1 MTTGPRDHDAFL
13 EQAALHVLG
22 ALRGDERAAFE
33 AHLKGCVEC
42 TSEVADL
49 VRVTRAL
56 DQSVPQHDPP
66 AALRERVLAGVGGER
81 RPETVQPARRS
92 IMPWLAAAAVV
103 ALAAALGAYA
113 VGLRSRVADLEA
125 RLRSV
130 TAPLAVLTASDVA
143 RIDLA
148 GQPAAPRAAARAFW
162 SRSHGLVLA
171 ASNLPAPPPGRTY
184 QLWVLTAQPAPIS
197 AGLLKPDETGGVTA
211 VFNTPPDIP
220 EPLAMAVTDEPDGG
234 VPAPTGQKYLV
245 GSAH

>member
-13 EQAALHVLG
+13 EQAALYTLG
-22 ALRGDERAAFE
+22 ALDEDDRTSFE

-42 TSEVADL
+42 AAEIGDVTT
-49 VRVTRAL
+49 VTRAL

-66 AALRERVLAGVGGER
+66 AALRERVLAGARGDD

-92 IMPWLAAAAVV
+92 LAPWLAAAAVL
-103 ALAAALGAYA
+103 ALATALGAYA
-113 VGLRSRVADLEA
+113 VGLRARVADLEA

-130 TAPLAVLTASDVA
+130 TAPLAVLSAPDVA
-143 RIDLA
+143 RIDLV
-148 GQPAAPRAAARAFW
+148 GQPTAPRAAARAFW

-184 QLWVLTAQPAPIS
+184 QLWVLTAQPTAIS
-197 AGLLKPDETGGVTA
+197 AGLLKPDETGSVTV

-220 EPLAMAVTDEPDGG
+220 EPIAMAVTDEPEGG
-234 VPAPTGQKYLV
+234 VPAPTGQKVLV